1 MLARQTNYLY
11 IYIYIMPATRC
22 SGNRDLDLARL
33 SVTTAFLNLYDISL
47 VDRQGILTEFSI
59 CTCIAV

>member
-22 SGNRDLDLARL
+22 SGNRDLDLDYLGKRNDSFFE
-33 SVTTAFLNLYDISL
+33 SV
-47 VDRQGILTEFSI
+47 
-59 CTCIAV
+59 